1 VAQARHGF
9 FSGAAFTHADSRSR
23 FAHADYQSGF
33 GLLSIAT
40 NAPTSVI
47 DAIASID
54 VLNAGTPV
62 IIAIVGFGVTL
73 CLIEGRANKQ
83 FNALDNGVYFAF
95 VGACSRLRACLL
107 PPRP

>member
-1 VAQARHGF
+1 MR
-9 FSGAAFTHADSRSR
+9 HADPLSR

-62 IIAIVGFGVTL
+62 IIAIVGFGVAL